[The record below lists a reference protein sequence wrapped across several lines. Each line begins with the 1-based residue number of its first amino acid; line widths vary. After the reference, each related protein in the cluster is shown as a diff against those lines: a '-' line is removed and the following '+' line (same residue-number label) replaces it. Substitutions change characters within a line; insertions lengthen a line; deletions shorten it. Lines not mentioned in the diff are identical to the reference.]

1 MPNKKLYFPKKNESN
16 AVPHIEKDALFVI
29 DGSYLL
35 YRSYYAIK
43 QLQTA
48 SGIPTQAV
56 YGFCRAIKKI
66 IDDFAPKHL
75 VVAWDSK
82 GKTFRH
88 DQHPTYKAT
97 RQKPPSDLFVQKEY
111 IIQFLDTVKIAQIN
125 IDGYEGDDV
134 IASLTTHFNKHQAVL
149 VCPDKD
155 MYQLLSAHVLIF
167 DPFKERIVDEA
178 LFEQENGFS
187 PTKVPFYYAL
197 LGDASDNIPG
207 VSGIGK
213 KGAQELVVQFDS
225 LEDLYER
232 IDCVPKERTRSLL
245 TEQKELA
252 FLSYKLF
259 LLRPPALLQK
269 LSDLAF
275 EPTNWSQA
283 LELFTQLEFS
293 SLVKDINKRFPVMT
307 SLKHHARGAQ
317 NLSLFDQT
325 APLTEEETK
334 PAWKLSLVQDEKA
347 LNEMILQLKAAD
359 WIALDTETTG
369 SMPMQDELVGMSFSV
384 NTQEAFYLPV
394 GHHEGKQIDRATVIA
409 ALKPLLENK
418 QTALVMHHAKFDQM
432 VLACAGISTP
442 PVVFDTIIAAGL
454 LRNGDNDRINLKAL
468 SMTYLNEPM
477 HKFKDVLGKH
487 RTTFAE
493 VPVDE
498 GALYGAH
505 DALQTYKLKV
515 LLEKKLHA
523 HPTLLK
529 LFTDI
534 EMPFYQV
541 LLRMEE
547 YGVLL
552 NPEKIRA
559 TMVAVEQEISKIETK
574 ILAAIPHHHGG
585 GAINLNSPKQIE
597 QLLFDQ
603 LGLPAGKKSA
613 KGNRST
619 DQEVLQSLAEK
630 HPVPGLILSYREFT
644 KLKTTYLEPLPGYIN
659 PKTGRVHTSYSQ
671 TQVATGRLSSS
682 DPNLQNI
689 PVSAGFGMQI
699 RDAFHAP
706 AGKILLSADYSQV
719 ELRILAHLSQDKTL
733 MNIFLQGH
741 DIHTETSAQLFD
753 VPAIQVTQDQRQLG
767 KRINF
772 SIMYGVTPYGLAKDL
787 GIKPSDAKTY
797 IEKYFERF
805 PGVATWIDKT
815 TTQAIH
821 DGYVETWYG
830 RRRYLPELAER
841 NKMLFEAGKR
851 MAINT
856 PVQGTQAEI
865 MKLAMINIDKAF
877 IAKGLSAR
885 LILQIH
891 DEIVV
896 ELPNEELKTVEDI
909 IQSLMTQVVCWE
921 VPLTV
926 TLRTGKTWGEITK

>member
-1 MPNKKLYFPKKNESN
+1 MPQ
-16 AVPHIEKDALFVI
+16 IEKDALFVI

-43 QLQTA
+43 QLQT
-48 SGIPTQAV
+48 STGIPTQAV

-66 IDDFAPKHL
+66 IDTFAPKHL

-88 DQHPTYKAT
+88 DQHPSYKAT

-111 IIQFLDTVKIAQIN
+111 IIQFLSAVKIAQIN

-155 MYQLLSAHVLIF
+155 MYQLLSDHVLIF
-167 DPFKERIVDEA
+167 DPFKERLVDAA

-187 PTKVPFYYAL
+187 PSKVPFYYAL

-213 KGAQELVVQFDS
+213 KGAQELVVEFNS
-225 LEDLYER
+225 LEDLYKH
-232 IDCVPKERTRSLL
+232 IDRVPKERTRSLL
-245 TEQKELA
+245 NEQKELA
-252 FLSYKLF
+252 LLSYKLF
-259 LLRPPALLQK
+259 LLQPPPLPHK
-269 LSDLAF
+269 LSDFAF
-275 EPTNWSQA
+275 NPVNWAAA
-283 LELFTQLEFS
+283 LDLFTQLEFS
-293 SLVKDINKRFPVMT
+293 SLVKDINKRFSEAITQKGP
-307 SLKHHARGAQ
+307 SNSDH
-317 NLSLFDQT
+317 NLSLFT
-325 APLTEEETK
+325 FNEEEPLSAEEK
-334 PAWKLSLVQDEKA
+334 KQAWKLGLVQDEEA
-347 LNEMILQLKAAD
+347 LKNMIAVLKEAD
-359 WIALDTETTG
+359 YIALDTETTG
-369 SMPMQDELVGMSFSV
+369 SIPMHDELVGISFSI
-384 NTQEAFYLPV
+384 NAHEAFYLPI

-409 ALKPLLENK
+409 AIKPMLENK
-418 QTALVMHHAKFDQM
+418 TIRLVMHNAKFDQL
-432 VLACAGISTP
+432 VLACAGITTP

-454 LRNGDNDRINLKAL
+454 LRQGDKDRINLKAL
-468 SMTYLNEPM
+468 SMSYLHEPM
-477 HKFKDVLGKH
+477 LKFKDVLGKQ

-493 VPVDE
+493 VPVEE

-505 DALQTYKLKV
+505 DALQTYKLKAI
-515 LLEKKLHA
+515 LEKNLNQ

-529 LFTDI
+529 LFHEI

-541 LLRMEE
+541 LWRMEE
-547 YGVLL
+547 YGILL
-552 NPEKIRA
+552 DATKIRS
-559 TMVAVEQEISKIETK
+559 TMTAVEDEISKIEAK

-585 GAINLNSPKQIE
+585 GAINLNSPKQVE

-603 LGLPAGKKSA
+603 LGLPSGKKSA

-630 HPVPGLILSYREFT
+630 HPIPGLILSYRELT
-644 KLKTTYLEPLPGYIN
+644 KLKTTYLEPLPGYVN
-659 PKTGRVHTSYSQ
+659 KKTGRIHTSYSQ
-671 TQVATGRLSSS
+671 TQVATGRLSST

-699 RDAFHAP
+699 RDSFYAP
-706 AGKILLSADYSQV
+706 EGKVLLSADYSQV
-719 ELRILAHLSQDKTL
+719 ELRILAHLSQDKAL
-733 MNIFLQGH
+733 INIFLHGH

-753 VPAIQVTQDQRQLG
+753 IPASQVTHDQRQLG

-787 GIKPSDAKTY
+787 GIKASEAKTY

-805 PGVATWIDKT
+805 PGVAAWIERT
-815 TTQAIH
+815 TDQAIQN
-821 DGYVETWYG
+821 GYVETWYG
-830 RRRYLPELAER
+830 RRRYIPELAER

-865 MKLAMINIDKAF
+865 MKLAMINIDNTF
-877 IAKGLSAR
+877 ITQKLEAR

-891 DEIVV
+891 DEIIV
-896 ELPNEELKTVEDI
+896 EVPNTELATVTSI
-909 IQSLMTQVVCWE
+909 IQELMTQVVSWE
-921 VPLTV
+921 VPLNV
-926 TLRTGKTWGEITK
+926 TIRTGKTWGEITK